1 MSKSSLG
8 DVRRKSILG
17 RGNKKF
23 KGFEMILGWA
33 CSRNVEQ
40 DPGEQEGDRTR

>member
-1 MSKSSLG
+1 MSKLSFG

-23 KGFEMILGWA
+23 KGFEVILGWV
-33 CSRNVEQ
+33 CLRNVE
-40 DPGEQEGDRTR
+40 